1 MYKKKTKSGELYKI
15 DSKGQWIEWV
25 DGSLC
30 CNGVCSTNSEDQQIE
45 IAYVSKQ
52 KYDEVV
58 IVTVN
63 EKEKK

>member
-1 MYKKKTKSGELYKI
+1 MYKKKTKSGKLYKI
-15 DSKGQWIEWV
+15 DSKGQWIEWA

-30 CNGVCSTNSEDQQIE
+30 CNGVCSINSEDQQIE